1 MTGVAEYHI
10 DADEPSVLDYNTD
23 FKSANLQATLYAPD
37 QFRIS
42 DHDPVIVGLSPIA
55 PPTITGFTPTQGAI
69 GTVVTITGTRF
80 TGATS
85 VTIGGRAA
93 TFTVVSATQI
103 RATVPVG
110 VTSGR
115 IVVTTG
121 GGSATSAAVFTVS
134 LAPAGITFSP
144 ASGRVGSTVTISGT
158 GLNYARTV
166 TIGGRSALFRVAS
179 PTALIATVPAG
190 AVTGKIVV
198 TSPYGSATSANSFY
212 VLP

>member
-1 MTGVAEYHI
+1 M
-10 DADEPSVLDYNTD
+10 
-23 FKSANLQATLYAPD
+23 
-37 QFRIS
+37 
-42 DHDPVIVGLSPIA
+42 
-55 PPTITGFTPTQGAI
+55 
-69 GTVVTITGTRF
+69 TITGTRF

-93 TFTVVSATQI
+93 PFTVVSATQI
-103 RATVPVG
+103 RATVPAG

-121 GGSATSAAVFTVS
+121 GGSATSAAVFTVT

-144 ASGRVGSTVTISGT
+144 ALGK
-158 GLNYARTV
+158 
-166 TIGGRSALFRVAS
+166 GGVHGDDQRHRPHLRADRDDRGAVRRLPRREPDRLV
-179 PTALIATVPAG
+179 ATVPAG

-198 TSPYGSATSANSFY
+198 TSPYGSATSTNSFY